1 MFGIFCRMFHDFHD
15 FHGHPIH
22 QSTKADE
29 VVLEFLG
36 RLDGQ
41 VLGSFLNAVVS
52 KGFQDGSPQ
61 K

>member
-1 MFGIFCRMFHDFHD
+1 MISM
-15 FHGHPIH
+15 ISMVI
-22 QSTKADE
+22 QSTKSTKADE